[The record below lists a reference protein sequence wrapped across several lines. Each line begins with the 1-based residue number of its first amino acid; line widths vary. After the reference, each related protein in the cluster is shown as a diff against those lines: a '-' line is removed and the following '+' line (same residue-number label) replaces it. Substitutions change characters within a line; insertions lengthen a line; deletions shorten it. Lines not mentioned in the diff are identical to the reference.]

1 MFFPSRRGVLLA
13 GMIGAGLLAMRG
25 RVTNPGRAQAGL
37 TLPRHDVASPEG
49 QEMLRI
55 FAEAVEKMMATGDA
69 DPRGWVFQWHIHAIR
84 DDRSKTAELA
94 RVYPNSSNPDGIL
107 AEAVW
112 DTCEAHFDPLRVNF
126 FLPWHRMHLMSFERL
141 VRSITGATYFTMPYW
156 NYTDPD
162 PDRRALPL
170 QFRSPDDRRWKPL
183 FRTDRN
189 PGVNDGLPIDQ
200 VGEAP
205 LGLNAMM
212 SPLYADTR
220 DGDAGFCANLDN
232 APHSSVHVDVGTREK
247 GMGAVSWAA
256 NDPIFWLHHSN
267 IDRIWASW
275 NRAGGPNPKDEG
287 YLGQVFTF
295 VDEVGK
301 PAQYKVADVLDT
313 AALGYAYDRYLDR
326 PPGSVPFSSSRGLR
340 FTEHATSRALSGS
353 VTLGAGP
360 TIVQLTADRNSPYF
374 ARLRAGST
382 SRRPFYLRVAGVR
395 ITRQPG
401 VSYEVH
407 LDPVPPV
414 ALDRT
419 SSSYV
424 GTINVFGA
432 IVHSTRTG
440 AGPAPYT
447 NPRNYSFVITD
458 LVRHLLHAGQLTEP
472 PRVMLVP
479 TGTLRPGAA
488 PTVEVIS
495 LLSS

>member
-1 MFFPSRRGVLLA
+1 MYVPSRRGVLRA
-13 GMIGAGLLAMRG
+13 GIIGAAVLAMRG
-25 RVTNPGRAQAGL
+25 RVDDRAHAQAGV
-37 TLPRHDVASPEG
+37 TLHRHDVASSEG
-49 QEMLRI
+49 REMLGI
-55 FAEAVEKMMATGDA
+55 FAEAVGKMMATADG
-69 DPRGWVFQWHIHAIR
+69 DPRGWVFQWHIHAVR
-84 DDRSKTAELA
+84 DDRSKAAELV
-94 RVYPNSSNPDGIL
+94 RLYPNSSDPDRIL
-107 AEAVW
+107 AETVW

-126 FLPWHRMHLMSFERL
+126 FLPWHRMHLISFERL
-141 VRSITGATYFTMPYW
+141 VRSITGATHFTMPYW

-162 PDRRALPL
+162 RRSLPP
-170 QFRSPDDRRWKPL
+170 QFRSPGDPRWKPL
-183 FRTDRN
+183 FREDRN

-212 SPLYADTR
+212 SPVYADSP

-275 NRAGGPNPKDEG
+275 NRAGGRNPKEEG
-287 YLGQVFTF
+287 YLSQVFTF

-301 PAQYKVADVLDT
+301 PLHYKVADVLDT
-313 AALGYAYDRYLDR
+313 APLGYAYNRYLDR
-326 PPGSVPFSSSRGLR
+326 PPGSVPFSSAPGLR

-360 TIVQLTADRNSPYF
+360 TIVPLTVDRNSPYF

-382 SRRPFYLRVAGVR
+382 AYRPFYLRVAGVR

-407 LDPVPPV
+407 LDPVPLATP
-414 ALDRT
+414 DRT
-419 SSSYV
+419 SRSYV

-432 IVHSTRTG
+432 IVHGTHTG

-458 LVRHLLHAGQLTEP
+458 LVGNLLQAGRLTEP
-472 PRVMLVP
+472 PTVMLVP
-479 TGTLRPGAA
+479 TGTPRSGAA
-488 PTVEVIS
+488 PTVDNIS
-495 LLSS
+495 LVSS